1 MDLEFTFKAGQPNGS
16 SFRLAVGDDVVIWIL
31 CVIECLTRLN

>member
-16 SFRLAVGDDVVIWIL
+16 SFRLVLGGEAIAL
-31 CVIECLTRLN
+31 AYLVIEYLTRLT